1 MNFGMLKNKIT
12 FMVIPDSKGIAKQM
26 SMPVVLLYSA
36 VAVVFVLL
44 VANFF
49 LGAEFITNQ
58 VSDQE
63 LTRLRTENKDLVE
76 KYEKVRWDLSEVD
89 GRYQDLVR
97 KEIAIR
103 TIFDLPE
110 INTEERQLGIGGP
123 GSQTYPNMTPS
134 EKVAFTTEVEVDRL
148 LKLSQFEL
156 EKYDEVENL
165 LENYKD
171 RLDHTPSIW
180 SVKGWLSCGFGM
192 RSDPFTGYRTM
203 HRGVDIANH
212 IGTPVVA
219 TADGVVK
226 QIGKVGN
233 MGRMITIDHGYGFV
247 SRYGHLSKFQVKKG
261 QKVKRGEVI
270 ALMGNSGKTTGPHLH
285 YEVWRN
291 GQAKNPMNYILNNP
305 K

>member
-1 MNFGMLKNKIT
+1 MLKNKIT
-12 FMVIPDSKGIAKQM
+12 FMVIPDSKGIAKQV
-26 SMPVVLLYSA
+26 SIPVVLLYSA
-36 VAVVFVLL
+36 TAIVFILL

-63 LTRLRTENKDLVE
+63 LGRLRAENKDLME
-76 KYEKVRWDLSEVD
+76 KYEQVRWDLSEVD
-89 GRYQDLVR
+89 ARYQDLVQ

-110 INTEERQLGIGGP
+110 INSEERQLGTGGP

-134 EKVAFTTEVEVDRL
+134 EKVAFATEVEVDRL

-156 EKYDEVENL
+156 EKYEDVEEL

-171 RLDHTPSIW
+171 RLDHTPSILPA
-180 SVKGWLSCGFGM
+180 KGWLSCGFGM
-192 RSDPFTGYRTM
+192 RNDPFTGYRTM

-226 QIGKVGN
+226 QIGQLGN

-247 SRYGHLSKFQVKKG
+247 SRYGHLSKFTVKKG
-261 QKVKRGEVI
+261 QKIKRGEVVG
-270 ALMGNSGKTTGPHLH
+270 LMGNSGKTTGPHLH

-291 GQAKNPMNYILNNP
+291 GQAKDPMNFILNNL
-305 K
+305 

>member
-1 MNFGMLKNKIT
+1 MLKNKIT
-12 FMVIPDSKGIAKQM
+12 FMVIPDSKGIAKQI
-26 SMPVVLLYSA
+26 SVPVVLLYST
-36 VAVVFVLL
+36 VAVVFILI

-49 LGAEFITNQ
+49 LGAEFITKQ

-63 LTRLRTENKDLVE
+63 LTRLRAENRNLTE
-76 KYEKVRWDLSEVD
+76 KYEKVRWDISEID
-89 GRYQDLVR
+89 SRYQNLVQ

-110 INTEERQLGIGGP
+110 INPEERQLGTGGP
-123 GSQTYPNMTPS
+123 GSQTFANMSPPQK
-134 EKVAFTTEVEVDRL
+134 EAFTTEVEVDRL

-156 EKYDEVENL
+156 EKYEEVENL
-165 LENYKD
+165 LETYKD

-180 SVKGWLSCGFGM
+180 PVKGWFSCGFGM
-192 RSDPFTGYRTM
+192 RDDPFTGYRTM

-226 QIGKVGN
+226 QIGQVGN

-247 SRYGHLSKFQVKKG
+247 TRYGHLSKYMVNRG
-261 QKVKRGEVI
+261 QRIKRGEI
-270 ALMGNSGKTTGPHLH
+270 IGYMGNSGKTTGPHLH

-291 GQAKNPMNYILNNP
+291 GQAKNPMNFILNNM
-305 K
+305 